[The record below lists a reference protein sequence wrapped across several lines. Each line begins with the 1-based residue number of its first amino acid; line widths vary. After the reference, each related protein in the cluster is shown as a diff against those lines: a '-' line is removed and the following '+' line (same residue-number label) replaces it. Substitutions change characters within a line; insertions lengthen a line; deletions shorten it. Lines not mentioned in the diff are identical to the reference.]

1 MIDNNNN
8 NNNNFRSI
16 ELPEKLTPVGTVVQA
31 TSSLH
36 SSQQGTGPIADTNGG
51 RTSKEELSEGA
62 LDMMDVYYDKTY
74 SERVRKVST
83 GMILLFFFVKIIQLW
98 KFKTIHVCICNNFV
112 MLACSCTCILIHS
125 SEVSSHTCLS
135 LLDQPVSGIHWFQR
149 RAADDD

>member
-1 MIDNNNN
+1 MIDNSN

-51 RTSKEELSEGA
+51 RTSKEGLSEGA

-83 GMILLFFFVKIIQLW
+83 GMILLFFFVKIIQSW
-98 KFKTIHVCICNNFV
+98 KFIMEI
-112 MLACSCTCILIHS
+112 
-125 SEVSSHTCLS
+125 
-135 LLDQPVSGIHWFQR
+135 
-149 RAADDD
+149 

>member
-1 MIDNNNN
+1 MIDNSN

-51 RTSKEELSEGA
+51 RTSKEGLSEGA

-83 GMILLFFFVKIIQLW
+83 GMILFCKNYTIMEIYHGNLKLYTYVFV
-98 KFKTIHVCICNNFV
+98 TI
-112 MLACSCTCILIHS
+112 
-125 SEVSSHTCLS
+125 
-135 LLDQPVSGIHWFQR
+135 LLC
-149 RAADDD
+149 